1 MSRWTKQTAVVI
13 LGMCAVVMLGSG
25 ELTAEE
31 VDPTAYSD
39 QVDRSAYQPAP
50 ETRQDGTVSAP
61 LMVSLAYGF
70 FWVLTVAFLFSLWT
84 RGKTL
89 TDEIAAANGRLAML
103 EELSAEVERKN
114 MP

>member
-1 MSRWTKQTAVVI
+1 MRRWTKAAVVI
-13 LGMCAVVMLGSG
+13 LGICTVVTLGSG

-50 ETRQDGTVSAP
+50 ETRPGGSVSAP

-70 FWVLTVAFLFSLWT
+70 FWVLTVGFLFSLWT
-84 RGKTL
+84 RGRVL
-89 TDEIAAANGRLAML
+89 TDEIAAANGRLDLL
-103 EELSAEVERKN
+103 EELAAEVERKSS
-114 MP
+114 P